1 MFINGLLVLTV
12 IELETPI
19 FGGVLCSAV
28 ADEFPFALGLGDVSF
43 IAGEP
48 LDGIFVRVFG
58 GVIVTDVPPSLRGET
73 MEVTLGLTSAESSVR
88 DLVTEV
94 VLFVDV

>member
-1 MFINGLLVLTV
+1 MLAV

-28 ADEFPFALGLGDVSF
+28 TDEFPFALGLGDVSF
-43 IAGEP
+43 MVGDP
-48 LDGIFVRVFG
+48 LGAIFVVVFG
-58 GVIVTDVPPSLRGET
+58 GVIADVPPSLRGET

-88 DLVTEV
+88 DLVMEV